1 LTSLEFLASILRR
14 KDWITTSR
22 ETFVTIRRILSFMQ
36 VKYLRCVRC
45 GRQYPKGE
53 IRYRCDCGDSLEI
66 VYDYG
71 EIKGRIS
78 WEELRSRR
86 YDHWRYREF
95 YPPLKVGNIVTM
107 GEGGTPLIR
116 SRNLEQALFP
126 GCELLFKIE
135 GTNPTGSF
143 KDRGSTVEIS
153 EAYDYLCDHG
163 PECKNEIVCA
173 STGNMGAS
181 VAAYCARAGIVCTIY
196 VPHDTARIKLLQMM
210 AHGAK
215 IVKVKG
221 DYTMA
226 MLTAKHEY
234 EEHGRYLAGDYPYR
248 GEGEKS
254 VGLEIV
260 DVLGGEVDFIACPV
274 GNGTLLHG
282 IWKGLKEL
290 KTVGLLDRLPKIIG
304 AQAEGCN
311 TVVKALDKGT
321 DRIIPVI
328 PHTLMDAV
336 ACGDPLD
343 GMWALRAIRE
353 SGGVGVAVSDEE
365 AARAR
370 DSLAKQEG
378 IFAELSGA
386 LSFAGLQKAY
396 ASGMVEKDAKI
407 AVVVS
412 GHGLKE
418 PETFAEEMRKIRE
431 MEPQ

>member
-1 LTSLEFLASILRR
+1 
-14 KDWITTSR
+14 
-22 ETFVTIRRILSFMQ
+22 MQ
-36 VKYLRCVRC
+36 VKYLQCARCH
-45 GRQYPKGE
+45 RQYPKGE

-71 EIKGRIS
+71 EIKGRLS
-78 WEELRSRR
+78 WDDLRRR
-86 YDHWRYREF
+86 PYDHWRYREF
-95 YPPLKVGNIVTM
+95 YPPIKTASIVSM

-116 SRNLEQALFP
+116 SRNIQKEMFP

-143 KDRGSTVEIS
+143 KDRGSAVEIS

-163 PECKNEIVCA
+163 EECKNEIVCA

-196 VPHDTARIKLLQMM
+196 VPRDTARIKLLQMM

-215 IVKVKG
+215 IERVKG

-226 MLTAKHEY
+226 MLTAKREY
-234 EEHGRYLAGDYPYR
+234 EQRGRYLAGDYPYR

-254 VGLEIV
+254 VGLEIA
-260 DVLGGEVDFIACPV
+260 DVLDGEVDYLAVPI

-290 KTVGLLDRLPKIIG
+290 KEVGLLRRLPKIIG

-311 TVVKALDKGT
+311 TVVKALDNGT
-321 DRIIPVI
+321 DEIVPVI

-343 GMWALRAIRE
+343 GTWALRAIRE
-353 SGGVGVAVSDEE
+353 SDGVGVVVSDGE

-370 DSLAKQEG
+370 DLLAKREG

-396 ASGMVEKDAKI
+396 ASGTISKGARVT
-407 AVVVS
+407 VVVT

-418 PETFAEEMRKIRE
+418 PETFADEMRKIRE
-431 MEPQ
+431 MEQQ

>member
-1 LTSLEFLASILRR
+1 
-14 KDWITTSR
+14 
-22 ETFVTIRRILSFMQ
+22 
-36 VKYLRCVRC
+36 
-45 GRQYPKGE
+45 
-53 IRYRCDCGDSLEI
+53 
-66 VYDYG
+66 
-71 EIKGRIS
+71 
-78 WEELRSRR
+78 
-86 YDHWRYREF
+86 
-95 YPPLKVGNIVTM
+95 
-107 GEGGTPLIR
+107 
-116 SRNLEQALFP
+116 
-126 GCELLFKIE
+126 
-135 GTNPTGSF
+135 
-143 KDRGSTVEIS
+143 VEIS

-181 VAAYCARAGIVCTIY
+181 VAAYCARAVIVCTIY

-221 DYTMA
+221 DYTIA

-260 DVLGGEVDFIACPV
+260 DVLGGEVDYIACPV

-290 KTVGLLDRLPKIIG
+290 KTVGLLDRLPQIIG

-311 TVVKALDKGT
+311 TVVKALEKGT
-321 DRIIPVI
+321 DRIMPVI

-386 LSFAGLQKAY
+386 LSFAGFQKAY
-396 ASGMVEKDAKI
+396 TSGMVEKDAKI

-431 MEPQ
+431 MEQQ

>member
-1 LTSLEFLASILRR
+1 
-14 KDWITTSR
+14 
-22 ETFVTIRRILSFMQ
+22 MQ
-36 VKYLRCVRC
+36 VRYLRCVRC
-45 GRQYPKGE
+45 GRQYPKGV

-78 WEELRSRR
+78 WEELRDRP
-86 YDHWRYREF
+86 YDHWRYQEF
-95 YPPLKVGNIVTM
+95 YPPLKSRSIVSM

-116 SRNLEQALFP
+116 SRNLEKALFP
-126 GCELLFKIE
+126 GCELLFKLE

-163 PECKNEIVCA
+163 EECRNEIVCA

-196 VPHDTARIKLLQMM
+196 VPHDTPRIKLLQMM

-221 DYTMA
+221 DYTVA
-226 MLTAKHEY
+226 MLTAKKEY
-234 EEHGRYLAGDYPYR
+234 EENGRYLAGDYPYR

-254 VGLEIV
+254 VGLEIA
-260 DVLGGEVDFIACPV
+260 DVLGDEVDYIACPV

-311 TVVKALDKGT
+311 TVTRAFEKGT
-321 DRIIPVI
+321 DEIIPVI

-353 SGGVGVAVSDEE
+353 SGGLGVVVSDEE

-370 DSLAKQEG
+370 DLLAKKEG

-396 ASGMVEKDAKI
+396 VSGLIEKDAKI
-407 AVVVS
+407 AVVVT

-431 MEPQ
+431 MERE